1 MPKKSHSQ
9 KQQQPQD
16 TSSSKMPPSPKPT
29 NVDPAAPSSYANVAH
44 VDTQHTPHSGGG
56 VPPSPPQ
63 STIDDEKERLQQQG
77 YELVGRAIEAYPPG
91 KSYATGIEE
100 APLTLEH
107 SPYIPGDNEPL
118 LDPGTARATTAA
130 SKEAPN
136 GTVDGGWTRKH
147 QDKTVSAFC
156 WRPLVYGFDCCHCY
170 SSRSLSRHFT
180 IPRPRTN

>member
-1 MPKKSHSQ
+1 
-9 KQQQPQD
+9 
-16 TSSSKMPPSPKPT
+16 MPPSPKPT

-44 VDTQHTPHSGGG
+44 VDQHTPHD

-118 LDPGTARATTAA
+118 LDPGTARATAAA

-147 QDKTVSAFC
+147 QDKTVSSVLSSSSCLDLGFAFC
-156 WRPLVYGFDCCHCY
+156 LLFACFFFWCWCWCCY
-170 SSRSLSRHFT
+170 SYTRSLSLVTSRYL
-180 IPRPRTN
+180 PRPRTN